1 MATNLPVL
9 DTTMHPASVTY
20 ACTFGL
26 TQAGGGLV
34 TFIVPQP
41 VQFAFAFET
50 GQTQPDPGTD
60 LIDVE
65 SDSSWFDQDT
75 QEAAIKTALDGI
87 CSLIAAMLPG
97 ITEAAIQATVTVQ
110 RTWRYNPDQIGS
122 AAPVQVP
129 SAPVPYTE
137 FMAYP

>member
-9 DTTMHPASVTY
+9 GSTMHPASVTY

-41 VQFAFAFET
+41 VQFTFTFET
-50 GQTQPDPGTD
+50 GRVQPDPALD
-60 LIDVE
+60 LINIT

-75 QEAAIKTALDGI
+75 EEASIRTALDGI
-87 CSLIAAMLPG
+87 CTLIAAMLPG
-97 ITEAAIQATVTVQ
+97 VTKAQIQATVSVR
-110 RTWRYNPDQIGS
+110 RTWRYNPDQAGS
-122 AAPVQVP
+122 LAPVRIP
-129 SAPVPYTE
+129 DAPVPYVET
-137 FMAYP
+137 MAYP